1 MSYEEYSKQISLGS
15 IKQSFLGDFII
26 TNWQERMLGI
36 EMKNWSSL
44 NPSPSL
50 RAVRNRRQETVSLP
64 KYKLK

>member
-1 MSYEEYSKQISLGS
+1 MSYEEYIKQISLGS